1 MKYFLELVAHDLMQH
16 IGPDMSRTVVLF
28 PNKRA
33 SLFFNDYLLPADGKP
48 MWAPRYMT
56 VNELFLSLANLEL
69 ADPIEVICRLYRLYR
84 EHVNAE
90 ESLDFFYGW
99 GERIMA
105 DFDDVDKHMV
115 DARALFTNLRDYET
129 IATSE
134 FLNEEQAEQI
144 RRFVQDF
151 SLAQRSEIRERFLKL
166 WNNLYTMYT
175 ELRAE
180 LEADGLAY
188 EGQLFRFVAEGLAA
202 GTLSLPQGV
211 EHVAIVGFNVI
222 NEVERTLF
230 RSLQQAGMARFY
242 WDYDVYYARTNGSCD
257 NEAGVFMQR
266 NLRDFP
272 NALGPEQEVFSNF
285 LKQRAE
291 RTIEFVEASTEAIQA
306 QSITSWLD
314 DPAHYDP
321 QHARRTAVVLCN
333 ENLLQ
338 PVLHAIPSSIHRVN
352 VTKGFPLS
360 HTAAYARCARLCDEL
375 TRKADALADKGS
387 QPALA
392 ALLAQ
397 MQQAIANEAKQVQ
410 QQADT
415 ERLMRTLN
423 TEAYFATHTTL
434 ARFAHLVQTQRLVV
448 HPTTLFKLIKQV
460 LRQTSI
466 PFHGEPAV
474 GLQIM
479 GVLETRC
486 LDFDHVLMLSVG
498 EGFLPRKATDASFI
512 PYLLRVRYGLTTNQ
526 HKTAV
531 FAYYFHR
538 LLQRAKHARLVY
550 NSSTE
555 QMNKG
560 EMSRFMKAMLIE
572 GLVPIRHLRL
582 EATPHPAAF
591 RVDQM
596 PKPANLTERFTRI
609 SPSAINTYLRCQLA
623 FYYEKVMRLQAD
635 PDTSEIIRP
644 NDFGTVFHHAAEC
657 FYNELR
663 RDGRPIT
670 PQRLLHF
677 LENHGEITLRGY
689 VKRAFSETGIEAV
702 AVTEQAVWEYMRQ
715 LVYYEAG
722 KNYEAPAQAFSV
734 LHTELDAQTDIT
746 YTLPDGEHTIT
757 LRGNIDRLDEA
768 VLPDGTTCW
777 RVLDYK
783 TGGKPDNEKPKDMEH
798 LFTPNE
804 KHPHYALQTFL
815 YALMLGGKTQ
825 LPLVPS
831 LFFVHCTMNENYTP
845 YISFEGQPMLHF
857 QQIMPAFKARLQE
870 LLSEMFDPSTPFHA
884 TGEDL
889 KHCSSCAYASL
900 CGRG

>member
-1 MKYFLELVAHDLMQH
+1 M
-16 IGPDMSRTVVLF
+16 
-28 PNKRA
+28 
-33 SLFFNDYLLPADGKP
+33 
-48 MWAPRYMT
+48 
-56 VNELFLSLANLEL
+56 
-69 ADPIEVICRLYRLYR
+69 
-84 EHVNAE
+84 
-90 ESLDFFYGW
+90 
-99 GERIMA
+99 
-105 DFDDVDKHMV
+105 
-115 DARALFTNLRDYET
+115 
-129 IATSE
+129 
-134 FLNEEQAEQI
+134 
-144 RRFVQDF
+144 
-151 SLAQRSEIRERFLKL
+151 
-166 WNNLYTMYT
+166 
-175 ELRAE
+175 
-180 LEADGLAY
+180 
-188 EGQLFRFVAEGLAA
+188 
-202 GTLSLPQGV
+202 
-211 EHVAIVGFNVI
+211 
-222 NEVERTLF
+222 
-230 RSLQQAGMARFY
+230 
-242 WDYDVYYARTNGSCD
+242 
-257 NEAGVFMQR
+257 
-266 NLRDFP
+266 
-272 NALGPEQEVFSNF
+272 
-285 LKQRAE
+285 
-291 RTIEFVEASTEAIQA
+291 
-306 QSITSWLD
+306 
-314 DPAHYDP
+314 
-321 QHARRTAVVLCN
+321 
-333 ENLLQ
+333 
-338 PVLHAIPSSIHRVN
+338 
-352 VTKGFPLS
+352 
-360 HTAAYARCARLCDEL
+360 
-375 TRKADALADKGS
+375 
-387 QPALA
+387 
-392 ALLAQ
+392 
-397 MQQAIANEAKQVQ
+397 
-410 QQADT
+410 
-415 ERLMRTLN
+415 
-423 TEAYFATHTTL
+423 
-434 ARFAHLVQTQRLVV
+434 QTQRLVV

-538 LLQRAKHARLVY
+538 LLQRAKHARLIY

-591 RVDQM
+591 RVDKM

-722 KNYEAPAQAFSV
+722 KNYDAPAQAFRV
-734 LHTELDAQTDIT
+734 LDTELDAQTDIT

-815 YALMLGGKTQ
+815 YALMLGNKTP

-870 LLSEMFDPSTPFHA
+870 LLSEMFDPSTPFQA
-884 TGEDL
+884 TGEEL